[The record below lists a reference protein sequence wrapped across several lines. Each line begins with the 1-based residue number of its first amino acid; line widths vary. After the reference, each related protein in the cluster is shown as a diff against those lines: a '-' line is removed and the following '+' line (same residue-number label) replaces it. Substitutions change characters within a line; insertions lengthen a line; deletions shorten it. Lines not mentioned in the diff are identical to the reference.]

1 MINNNAMSFNDNDV
15 EIVTGGI
22 KFSFFD
28 EDKQNDYLPVGP
40 SVDLLDGDKPKRK
53 KRESSTSV
61 AKSNNQVITETLQ
74 SYSDTNE
81 MLKQTV
87 TQLDILAIE
96 AKKDLDVIR
105 AAKTLKGKYNYAS
118 LITGNLSQI
127 LSTKVA
133 AIREINSSIRISND
147 LDYKKLKDIRATEN
161 QDDDKYIMDLYN
173 AFIMNPNTQNTGTNI
188 LGPSTSQMT
197 ISGNGIVRSNEDVM
211 DQGYN
216 NYINNRTPEQ
226 NMVRFESNPNV
237 KEVLLYD
244 QLTGAK
250 HFAVMDMTTNQ
261 VIDNVP
267 TFDDAIFLPGTTVD
281 VRNKIAR
288 NIDINKTFPLVI
300 LNEDKRF
307 DEY

>member
-1 MINNNAMSFNDNDV
+1 
-15 EIVTGGI
+15 
-22 KFSFFD
+22 
-28 EDKQNDYLPVGP
+28 
-40 SVDLLDGDKPKRK
+40 
-53 KRESSTSV
+53 
-61 AKSNNQVITETLQ
+61 
-74 SYSDTNE
+74 

-133 AIREINSSIRISND
+133 AIREINSSIRTSND

-197 ISGNGIVRSNEDVM
+197 IQGNGIVRANEDAIDM
-211 DQGYN
+211 GYN

-226 NMVRFESNPNV
+226 NMVRYENNPNV

-244 QLTGAK
+244 QLTGSK
-250 HFAVMDMTTNQ
+250 HFAVMDVSTNQ

-267 TFDDAIFLPGTTVD
+267 TYDDAIFLPGTTVD
-281 VRNKIAR
+281 IRNRIAR